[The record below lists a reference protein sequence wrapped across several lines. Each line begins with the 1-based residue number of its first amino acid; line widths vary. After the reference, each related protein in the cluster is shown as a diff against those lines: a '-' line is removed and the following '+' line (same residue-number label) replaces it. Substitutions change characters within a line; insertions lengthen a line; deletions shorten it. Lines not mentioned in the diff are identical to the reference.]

1 MHKGIIGAKS
11 DGEGCGTEF
20 YFDLPLSKLAAPK
33 LTPISTPTARD
44 RMTPRGSNRG
54 SDRSG
59 RLGLRNSLLKQAPPQ
74 QTIIEED
81 EQLEGISEMSARN
94 NATSNRASHNL
105 TNNASTAASPKNQPQ
120 QQQQQQQQQ
129 NQKDPKDHLQLLE
142 EGLLIASAVTAAL
155 EGHRDPEGHHFPNL
169 PPIDTNQPVL
179 LATIQGQEQ
188 AEDQESI
195 TLDSPC
201 KTSRDSS
208 ASSFWLTSLLSSVF
222 PSFLLGR
229 SKHCKIHIHGKMAAT
244 AASVSSRSRENSGYG
259 GGTRSR
265 EGTMV
270 DFLNYPVKM
279 LVRKMTK
286 HEIEYDPADY
296 HNEGEGDEVE
306 EERGG
311 SEDYDEEAAVVVV
324 DGDEENLVTP
334 VDRMPTTSDRF
345 NETQKYGELLVVR
358 SVDHDNNKEN
368 EDAHVVSRHLT
379 VEDQSKSPDEKINN
393 GSLLLTQRP
402 SPEQPSI
409 PKKTSNKSTSIHS
422 HDTTR
427 SISCDS
433 EIDSSRST
441 EQQLGEGSNRKRRNW
456 NSGLTIL
463 VVDDAAMNR
472 KLCSKLLKL
481 DNKNHIIYEAVDG
494 KDCLRLF
501 DELTCPASVNVP
513 PCYIDL
519 ILTDDNMP
527 NLVGYETT
535 KILRKEKGYSGV
547 IVGVTGDLY
556 PEAIKRFKDNG
567 ANDVMSKPLD
577 IKKLKDNYQNYS

>member
-81 EQLEGISEMSARN
+81 EQLEGISEMSTRN
-94 NATSNRASHNL
+94 NATSNRASNNL
-105 TNNASTAASPKNQPQ
+105 ANNASKASSPKDQLQ
-120 QQQQQQQQQ
+120 QRPQ

-142 EGLLIASAVTAAL
+142 EGLLISSAVTAAL
-155 EGHRDPEGHHFPNL
+155 EAHRDPLEGHHFPNL
-169 PPIDTNQPVL
+169 PPIDTDQPVL
-179 LATIQGQEQ
+179 LTTIEGQGQE
-188 AEDQESI
+188 EDQASI

-208 ASSFWLTSLLSSVF
+208 ASSFWLTSLLSNVF
-222 PSFLLGR
+222 PSFFLGR
-229 SKHCKIHIHGKMAAT
+229 SKHCKIHIHGKMATT

-286 HEIEYDPADY
+286 HEIEYDPSDY
-296 HNEGEGDEVE
+296 HNEGEGE
-306 EERGG
+306 EE
-311 SEDYDEEAAVVVV
+311 SCQEEDRSDDNGDEEAVVVV
-324 DGDEENLVTP
+324 EGDEENLVTP

-345 NETQKYGELLVVR
+345 NETQKYDELLVVR

-368 EDAHVVSRHLT
+368 EDNHVASRHLI
-379 VEDQSKSPDEKINN
+379 VEDQPKSSEEKTNK
-393 GSLLLTQRP
+393 GSLLPTQRS

-427 SISCDS
+427 SVSCDS

-441 EQQLGEGSNRKRRNW
+441 EHQTGEGSNRKRRNW

-501 DELTCPASVNVP
+501 DELTCPASVNIP

-535 KILRKEKGYSGV
+535 KILRKEKGYTGV

-577 IKKLKDNYQNYS
+577 IKKLKDNYQNYSY